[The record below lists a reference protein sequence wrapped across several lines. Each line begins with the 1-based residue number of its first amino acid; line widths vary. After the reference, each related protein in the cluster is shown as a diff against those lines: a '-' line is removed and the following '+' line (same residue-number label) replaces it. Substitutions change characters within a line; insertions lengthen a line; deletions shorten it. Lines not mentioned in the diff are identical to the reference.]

1 MQKHIKHLLFL
12 SLVGLVFVA
21 KAQKQDTIRIRFD
34 QLLMLKD
41 TIYYGVNDSVVILE
55 ADTEHDIIKNFL
67 VRKPSYYE
75 KHPEKIESATRLN
88 SRYGSLL
95 MGSIRSREEQLPK
108 DFNPSDQYFAFYKNR
123 VIKNITIERVAVL
136 DGNLFDT
143 TNVDL
148 SGFGRFLNKTYSP
161 TRERVIRKNLHFKE
175 NERVNARI
183 FSDNERLFRELSYIE
198 DAFIKI
204 SPVGNSSDSVNVTV
218 MVKDRYPIG
227 VSGDVNN
234 YNAFEVEPY
243 SRNFAGLGH
252 SIGIIGEFDADTEE
266 KFGYGAFYGI
276 NNMWG
281 TFFDS
286 EIRYQNGVDRE
297 NFRIQFEKTFVTT
310 HTRNGGEIIYDHLRE
325 KVSDHP
331 YVNDSLENDNSR
343 YNLSYFDLWLG
354 HSFFFH
360 RDITRPFLNVAARYV
375 SYEYKNQPLVDETTN
390 YQFHNRQLYL
400 AGLSWQQV
408 SYIKTSRLLQYGT
421 VEDVPIGYN
430 LNVTAG
436 WEKTSFYER
445 SYSGLRANY
454 SLYFNNA
461 GIFSAY
467 TEAGGYLNDSKLE
480 DGLAGLRFDYLS
492 PLSRLGKYEIRNIF
506 ELKLNAVRNPRY
518 FIPYYSTRTF
528 ATDYLTG
535 YKNYSNLAVFYRPVF
550 YSNYQIW
557 GFRFSFNPYINV
569 GWLSKSNA
577 ATREVD
583 RYSEIGI
590 WASTKNESLIFPAMH
605 LQFGYFP
612 NRLEQEPRFVF
623 TVVFKDIKV
632 FKNFTSLKPEAAH
645 PARMFNLKD

>member
-1 MQKHIKHLLFL
+1 MPKRFRYILFL
-12 SLVGLVFVA
+12 VGMVGWAFVSN
-21 KAQKQDTIRIRFD
+21 AQKNDTISIRFD

-41 TIYYGVNDSVVILE
+41 TIYYGVDDSVVILNE
-55 ADTEHDIIKNFL
+55 GTEYDIIKNFL

-75 KHPEKIESATRLN
+75 KHPDKIESVKRLN

-95 MGSIRSREEQLPK
+95 MGSIRSKDEQLPK

-123 VIKNITIERVAVL
+123 IIKEITIERVPVL

-143 TNVDL
+143 TNVNI

-175 NERVNARI
+175 NDKVNARI

-204 SPVGNSSDSVNVTV
+204 TPLENSSDSVNVTV

-227 VSGDVNN
+227 VGGDVND

-243 SRNFAGLGH
+243 SRNFGGLGH
-252 SIGIIGEFDADTEE
+252 SIGIIGEFDGDTEE
-266 KFGYGAFYGI
+266 KFGYGAYYAI

-286 EIRYQNGVDRE
+286 EIRYQDGVDRE
-297 NFRIQFEKTFVTT
+297 NFMIQFEKPFLTT
-310 HTRNGGEIIYDHLRE
+310 HTKNGGEVIYQRLRE
-325 KVSDHP
+325 KVSEHP
-331 YVNDSLENDNSR
+331 FSTDSLQNDNSR
-343 YNLSYFDLWLG
+343 YHLTYFDLWLG

-360 RDITRPFLNVAARYV
+360 SDITRSFLNFAMRYA
-375 SYEYKNQPLVDETTN
+375 SFQYKNQPLIDESTN
-390 YQFHNRQLYL
+390 YQFHNRELYL
-400 AGLSWQQV
+400 AGLSLQRV

-430 LNVTAG
+430 LNTTAG
-436 WEKTSFYER
+436 WEETSYYDR
-445 SYSGLRANY
+445 LYAGLRANY

-492 PLSRLGKYEIRNIF
+492 PLGKLGDYEIRNIF
-506 ELKLNAVRNPRY
+506 ELKLSTVRNPRY

-528 ATDYLTG
+528 ANEYLTG
-535 YKNYSNLAVFYRPVF
+535 YKNYSNLSLYYRPVF
-550 YSNYQIW
+550 YSSYQIW
-557 GFRFSFNPYINV
+557 GFRFSFNPYFNI
-569 GWLSKSNA
+569 GWLGKSNA
-577 ATREVD
+577 AKKEID
-583 RYSEIGI
+583 RYSQIGI

-605 LQFGYFP
+605 LQLGYFP

-623 TVVFKDIKV
+623 TIVFKDIKV
-632 FKNFTSLKPEAAH
+632 FKDFTSLKPEAVN
-645 PARMFNLKD
+645 PARMF